1 MVYDTKQA
9 EKTTEK
15 FHHFIAHYVVAAFG
29 YIKMMTLLKN
39 NKGCTVWDFI
49 TIDDLVN
56 SIYIVKNQEDA
67 WSRAYEI
74 NKMDRQEQQKYAAY
88 KTLETEE
95 ERKKYSPIKPKF
107 KRTTTKREFGKL
119 MVSKEAHIFIK
130 EQKRIGN

>member
-1 MVYDTKQA
+1 MGYYEFSTMVYDTKQA

-74 NKMDRQEQQKYAAY
+74 NIMD
-88 KTLETEE
+88 
-95 ERKKYSPIKPKF
+95 
-107 KRTTTKREFGKL
+107 
-119 MVSKEAHIFIK
+119 
-130 EQKRIGN
+130 

>member
-1 MVYDTKQA
+1 MGYHEDGSMVNDTNQV
-9 EKTTEK
+9 EKITEK

-39 NKGCTVWDFI
+39 NKGYSVWDFI

-74 NKMDRQEQQKYAAY
+74 NIMDRQEQQKYAAY
-88 KTLETEE
+88 KTLDTAE
-95 ERKKYSPIKPKF
+95 ERKKYAPLKPKF
-107 KRTTTKREFGKL
+107 KRKTTKREFGKS
-119 MVSKEAHIFIK
+119 MVSKEGHF
-130 EQKRIGN
+130 